1 MWGFIF
7 VILLG
12 ILLFNT
18 IVVEENKSKGFTIL
32 QVLEE
37 NKTKESN
44 TSFCIVLKERI
55 VDDSNETY
63 IDANQTL
70 RDKIIALAKSKI
82 GSPYKY
88 GETGSHF
95 FDCSGFVY
103 YLFKEQNISIER
115 TSLAQSK
122 GGNEINR
129 TQIQRGDMV
138 FFDTSSKG
146 YVNHSG
152 IYLGE
157 DKFIHASSGRAKSVT
172 ISNMNAWYKDKFL
185 WGIRTK
191 ESNSSNALQNLSY
204 HQTPKST
211 QDIP

>member
-1 MWGFIF
+1 MWAFIF

-12 ILLFNT
+12 VLLFNT
-18 IVVEENKSKGFTIL
+18 IIVEEKKSEGF
-32 QVLEE
+32 
-37 NKTKESN
+37 S
-44 TSFCIVLKERI
+44 IVKAL
-55 VDDSNETY
+55 NE
-63 IDANQTL
+63 ANQTKEANSSL
-70 RDKIIALAKSKI
+70 SINLELQQTIIEDSNQTFLDKIITLAQSKL
-82 GSPYKY
+82 GSPYIY
-88 GETGSHF
+88 ADTGPDS

-103 YLFKEQNISIER
+103 YLFKEQNISIPR

-138 FFDTSSKG
+138 FFDTSNKG
-146 YVNHSG
+146 HVNHSG

-157 DKFIHASSGRAKSVT
+157 DKFIHASSGKAKGVT
-172 ISNMNAWYKDKFL
+172 ISELNGWYKDKFL
-185 WGIRTK
+185 WGIHTK
-191 ESNSSNALQNLSY
+191 ELNLSNSLQNFRD